1 MSHNTHMYVYPAGLY
16 NKIKEISTGIFGHFV
31 PKFYFNDVHLKDRI
45 IKPLNIV
52 GTSHILVIGI
62 VL

>member
-1 MSHNTHMYVYPAGLY
+1 MYVYPAGLY